1 MCLNHCPVSCCVVCA
16 GTFGGSGTWVL
27 DVVPYSMA
35 VFTPGLH
42 IYMTVSIL
50 YRYYVLKPC
59 VLRKETSE
67 QLEIVQPKASSRVR
81 SAFARLSAV
90 RVSEQPSLG

>member
-67 QLEIVQPKASSRVR
+67 QLEIVQPSQLSR
-81 SAFARLSAV
+81 AFGICTAV
-90 RVSEQPSLG
+90 GCACV